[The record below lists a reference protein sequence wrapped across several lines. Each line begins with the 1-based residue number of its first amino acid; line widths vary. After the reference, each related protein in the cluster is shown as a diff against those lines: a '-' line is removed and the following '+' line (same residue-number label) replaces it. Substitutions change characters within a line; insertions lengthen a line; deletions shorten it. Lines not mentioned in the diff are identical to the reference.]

1 MDMTPI
7 SQEYEK
13 ELRRPIQNLVSG
25 RLARLLLIQLQF
37 VKKELLMAMQGID
50 EIFTAQQVNMQLLAI
65 TPAVLSFL
73 MLQQGFKTFLG
84 ILSYS
89 SRCHERISS

>member
-7 SQEYEK
+7 SQEYER

-37 VKKELLMAMQGID
+37 VKKELLVAMQGID

-65 TPAVLSFL
+65 TPAVLSFF
-73 MLQQGFKTFLG
+73 MLQQAIKKFGG
-84 ILSYS
+84 VLSYS
-89 SRCHERISS
+89 SR